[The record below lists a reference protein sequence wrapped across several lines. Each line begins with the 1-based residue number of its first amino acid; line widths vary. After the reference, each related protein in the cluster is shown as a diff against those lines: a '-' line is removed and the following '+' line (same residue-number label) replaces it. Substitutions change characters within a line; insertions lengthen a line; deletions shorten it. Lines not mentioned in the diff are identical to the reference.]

1 MWQCDWLTFK
11 APLQCAHDVRGG
23 EVVSLRRDGSQEWS
37 TTKSMALEGSYSDKL
52 MVRSNGR
59 VLEVSGNP
67 AKYFQGHNLWG
78 PCDVHMLALD
88 TVYEVCGSLGLDI
101 TPGDRALWDGGGLT
115 LSRVDCTRMYRLPSG
130 EVPRWLNVM
139 AAQTNQGHQR
149 VTNPSA
155 GDVGTVYVGQKSRR
169 VAMKFYSKGHELIR
183 HPLPPGL
190 AGGGRLAEYASDT
203 LRLELVVRGMKLS
216 DEGLKTSDA
225 WSCATG
231 DQLIDRQLGGL
242 SMLDNVALAEDGAAD
257 LPRKLVPTYEA
268 WKAGHD
274 VYRMYSRP
282 TFYRYRAALL
292 PYGIDIRQVRPHIV
306 AEREPYA
313 CGAPL
318 RSFLAHPIGPPEWAQ
333 GTPLAY
339 QPRWVA

>member
-23 EVVSLRRDGSQEWS
+23 EVISLRRDGSQEWS
-37 TTKSMALEGSYSDKL
+37 TVKSMALEGSHSDKL

-78 PCDVHMLALD
+78 PCDVRMLALD

-101 TPGDRALWDGGGLT
+101 TSGDRAIWDGGGLT
-115 LSRVDCTRMYRLPSG
+115 LSRVDCTRMYRLPGG

-169 VAMKFYSKGHELIR
+169 VAMKFYSKGHEMHR
-183 HPLPPGL
+183 HPPQPGMPVD
-190 AGGGRLAEYASDT
+190 RLVEYAQDT
-203 LRLELVVRGMKLS
+203 LRVELVVRGLKLT
-216 DEGLKTSDA
+216 DEGLRTSAAWDA
-225 WSCATG
+225 STG
-231 DQLIDRQLGGL
+231 DTLIDRQLGGL
-242 SMLDNVALAEDGAAD
+242 SMLDNVALAADELAD
-257 LPRKLVPTYEA
+257 LPRKLVPIYAA
-268 WKAGHD
+268 WKNGHD
-274 VYRMYSRP
+274 VYGLYSRP
-282 TFYRYRAALL
+282 TFYRHRAALL

-306 AEREPYA
+306 AERELYA

-318 RSFLAHPIGPPEWAQ
+318 RSFLTSPIGPPEWAQ
-333 GTPLAY
+333 GTSMLY
-339 QPRWVA
+339 EPRWVA